1 MTVPLRNIPACG
13 QAQTLSGALY
23 TLNRL
28 PRKKP
33 TSVMSNRRATST
45 ARLLGAEIA
54 HTMGTPAVRHFCRI
68 SKLLRPLTM
77 TA

>member
-1 MTVPLRNIPACG
+1 MLK
-13 QAQTLSGALY
+13 
-23 TLNRL
+23 RL
-28 PRKKP
+28 
-33 TSVMSNRRATST
+33 ATST

-54 HTMGTPAVRHFCRI
+54 HTIGTPAVRHFCRI